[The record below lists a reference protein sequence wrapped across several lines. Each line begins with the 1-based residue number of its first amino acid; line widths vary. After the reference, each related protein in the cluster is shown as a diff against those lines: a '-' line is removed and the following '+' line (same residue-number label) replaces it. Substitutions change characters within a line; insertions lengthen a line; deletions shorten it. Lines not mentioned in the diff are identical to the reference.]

1 MYYYLWTN
9 LNPVQLLGDG
19 EDSYFGA
26 LACVQCGLAWDSSIR
41 NVVFKNKFQKL
52 KKREVRMKELVKMT
66 DTEME
71 LMIPG
76 ATMKKTDLSEIRDR
90 VRD

>member
-1 MYYYLWTN
+1 
-9 LNPVQLLGDG
+9 
-19 EDSYFGA
+19 
-26 LACVQCGLAWDSSIR
+26 
-41 NVVFKNKFQKL
+41 
-52 KKREVRMKELVKMT
+52 MKELVKMT